1 MKYANELKVGIAL
14 VAAVLVFF
22 FGVRYFQD
30 IPLFR
35 GSYELETNFRQVG
48 GLVSG
53 NPIQIHGVT
62 VGDVT
67 SVQLDQADQ
76 QVDVRLRISSDVTV
90 PEGSVVQLTGW
101 SQFGGTRL
109 VIDPGPASNP
119 PLENGDFIPS
129 SQEENILGTL
139 SDQAA
144 PLLTRADTLLGTMN
158 RTVGEVNQQ
167 LAQPN
172 SDLRGTLGHLRSL
185 TRQLDELLRT
195 EHQHVRG
202 ILENTEQ
209 VSENVRTFS
218 EENEDSL
225 RMVIDRLNRSLR
237 KTEST
242 LATIDRVG
250 TSLDT
255 LTTNINRGEGTLG
268 RLARDPSLYHRL
280 DSAATGVNRL
290 VRDFE
295 ENPERYLQHLKI
307 LELF

>member
-1 MKYANELKVGIAL
+1 MYYATARS
-14 VAAVLVFF
+14 VLVSLLVLLL
-22 FGVRYFQD
+22 GSSSTLAQD
-30 IPLFR
+30 
-35 GSYELETNFRQVG
+35 T
-48 GLVSG
+48 
-53 NPIQIHGVT
+53 T
-62 VGDVT
+62 V
-67 SVQLDQADQ
+67 AM
-76 QVDVRLRISSDVTV
+76 
-90 PEGSVVQLTGW
+90 E
-101 SQFGGTRL
+101 
-109 VIDPGPASNP
+109 
-119 PLENGDFIPS
+119 
-129 SQEENILGTL
+129 GTL
-139 SDQAA
+139 PDSIVVTA
-144 PLLTRADTLLGTMN
+144 N
-158 RTVGEVNQQ
+158 RLEV
-167 LAQPN
+167 
-172 SDLRGTLGHLRSL
+172 DE
-185 TRQLDELLRT
+185 RQTGRRVSVWTAEDIEALPVSSFDELLRT

-250 TSLDT
+250 ASLDT